1 MKRKTHKH
9 QMLLLLM
16 VMIIIIALK
25 TPLVFHICTLSSLYP
40 NPEFFMSFPHPIR
53 SLTTAD
59 KGELY
64 LIKIKYNNSR
74 DQPRE
79 EKEILLFPF
88 PKCFSTLGEEG
99 SMSQL
104 PLQRDSEKAK
114 TMHGQLPFAIK
125 VQKCGADN
133 AKLPSRLRVSLGGYL
148 TSKDKTGR
156 KVRERDFLCFK
167 VQHVF
172 THLDGL
178 QH

>member
-25 TPLVFHICTLSSLYP
+25 TPLTFHICILSNLYP
-40 NPEFFMSFPHPIR
+40 NPEVFMSFQCPIR

-59 KGELY
+59 KGQLY

-79 EKEILLFPF
+79 EKVLPF
-88 PKCFSTLGEEG
+88 TKRFSTLGEEG
-99 SMSQL
+99 SVSQI
-104 PLQRDSEKAK
+104 PLQSDSQKAK
-114 TMHGQLPFAIK
+114 TIHGQLPLAIK
-125 VQKCGADN
+125 VKKCGADN
-133 AKLPSRLRVSLGGYL
+133 ARLLSQLCVSSGGYL
-148 TSKDKTGR
+148 TFKDKTGR
-156 KVRERDFLCFK
+156 KVRDFLCFK
-167 VQHVF
+167 AQHVF

>member
-1 MKRKTHKH
+1 MKRKNHKH
-9 QMLLLLM
+9 QMLLLLT
-16 VMIIIIALK
+16 VMIIALK
-25 TPLVFHICTLSSLYP
+25 PPPVFRICKLSNLYP
-40 NPEFFMSFPHPIR
+40 NPEFFMSFPCPIR
-53 SLTTAD
+53 SLTTAN
-59 KGELY
+59 KGEPY

-88 PKCFSTLGEEG
+88 TKHFSTLGEEG

-133 AKLPSRLRVSLGGYL
+133 ARLLSRLRVSSGGYL
-148 TSKDKTGR
+148 TSKDKTG
-156 KVRERDFLCFK
+156 
-167 VQHVF
+167 
-172 THLDGL
+172 
-178 QH
+178 